1 MKKWIA
7 FVALFISAY
16 LVFVIQQLP
25 ISFVL
30 SSLPLPNNVS
40 LGSATGNVWQFELT
54 HVQVD
59 DVRVNQVRVDLREA
73 SLLTLD
79 PTFDVQFGSPMAFG
93 PEGSATISGLAT
105 AMVVEHANVMLPAN
119 DIAQRLPLLVPA
131 QAKSDVTLQLNRFE
145 MGKPVC
151 QELDGQVEWRA
162 AAVEVMEQHIE
173 LGDLSAKLACDKG
186 EIIAAISPDNS
197 LGLTFE
203 AVISEN
209 FRVHG
214 DGHIQPTAETPEAIK
229 QSLPF
234 LGKPD
239 NQGRYRLRF

>member
-7 FVALFISAY
+7 FAALFIGAY
-16 LVFVIQQLP
+16 LLFVIQQLP
-25 ISFVL
+25 ISYVL
-30 SSLPLPNNVS
+30 SSLPLPKNVS
-40 LGSATGNVWQFELT
+40 LGSATGNVWQFELS

-59 DVRVNQVRVDLREA
+59 DIRVNQVNVNLREA

-79 PTFDVQFGSPMAFG
+79 PTFDVKFGSPMAFG
-93 PEGSATISGLAT
+93 PEGTATISGVASAL
-105 AMVVEHANVMLPAN
+105 VVEHANVMLPAN
-119 DIAQRLPLLVPA
+119 DIAQQLPLLVPVD
-131 QAKSDVTLQLNRFE
+131 AKSDVTLQVTRFE
-145 MGKPVC
+145 IGTPICKV
-151 QELDGQVEWRA
+151 LDGRVEWRA
-162 AAVEVMEQHIE
+162 AAVEAMEQMIE
-173 LGDLSAKLACDKG
+173 LGDLAAKLVCEKG
-186 EIIAAISPDNS
+186 EIVATISPNNQ

-203 AVISEN
+203 AVVSEN

-214 DGHIQPTAETPEAIK
+214 DGHIQPTADTPEAIK